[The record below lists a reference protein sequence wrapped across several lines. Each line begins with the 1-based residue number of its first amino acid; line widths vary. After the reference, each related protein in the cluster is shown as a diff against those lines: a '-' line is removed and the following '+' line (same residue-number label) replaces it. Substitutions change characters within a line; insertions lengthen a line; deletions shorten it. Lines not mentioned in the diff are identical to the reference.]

1 MSLVWTGLAIAALA
15 LIAVLASA
23 GRLRRF
29 LTLREEVRTRL
40 QDLATVVAPVSVET
54 KAVLDEA
61 KHVFHELGTRMSG
74 FARHGIGKLSM
85 RGMGFDPASA
95 SGGLIGFSNA
105 LPTYGIERLR
115 WRAQVERALKLQNAR
130 ANAIV
135 KRSRLD
141 PLLFVL
147 ALVALAFAGWTY
159 TANWNLR
166 HALQSAHVVRAAI
179 TSDIRRTR
187 GRAAQ
192 AEKATLSAEQSI
204 VEVRAQL
211 VEARNGQSA
220 SKRALAAIDAQL
232 AVTQKAKIAAEL
244 SVDKMKEQLA
254 SSESARK
261 AAEDRLK
268 ALGDELAALTTAKDD
283 AERSLAA
290 AKEDAERSLEAANDE
305 LARLKSAKE
314 ESDAA
319 AAKAVEDLERERKAR
334 EAAEQTVPSPPPP
347 TP

>member
-1 MSLVWTGLAIAALA
+1 MGIGMILVWTGVAIAALA
-15 LIAVLASA
+15 LIVVLASA

-29 LTLREEVRTRL
+29 LKLREEVRTRL
-40 QDLATVVAPVSVET
+40 QDLATVVAPAQVET

-61 KHVFHELGTRMSG
+61 KHVFHELGTRMSS
-74 FARHGIGKLSM
+74 FARLGIAKLSL
-85 RGMGFDPASA
+85 RGMGFDPSSA

-115 WRAQVERALKLQNAR
+115 WRAQVERALKIQNAGADAR
-130 ANAIV
+130 M
-135 KRSRLD
+135 KRSRLN

-147 ALVALAFAGWTY
+147 ALVALAFAAWMY

-166 HALQSAHVVRAAI
+166 HALQSAHAVRAAVKI
-179 TSDIRRTR
+179 DSRRTR
-187 GRAAQ
+187 DRAAET
-192 AEKATLSAEQSI
+192 EKARLAVEQSI
-204 VEVRAQL
+204 AEVRAQL

-220 SKRALAAIDAQL
+220 SERSLAEIDAQL
-232 AVTQKAKIAAEL
+232 ALTQKAKVAAEL
-244 SVDKMKEQLA
+244 SAEKMKEQLV

-268 ALGDELAALTTAKDD
+268 ALGDELAALTSAKDD
-283 AERSLAA
+283 AERSL
-290 AKEDAERSLEAANDE
+290 KAANDE
-305 LARLKSAKE
+305 LTRLKSAKE

-319 AAKAVEDLERERKAR
+319 AAKAVEDLDRERKAR
-334 EAAEQTVPSPPPP
+334 EAAEQTPPSPPPP